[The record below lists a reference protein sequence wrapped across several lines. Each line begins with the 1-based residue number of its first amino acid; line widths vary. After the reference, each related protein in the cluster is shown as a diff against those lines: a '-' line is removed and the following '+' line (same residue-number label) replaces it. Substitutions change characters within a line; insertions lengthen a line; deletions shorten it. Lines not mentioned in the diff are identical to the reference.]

1 MRLMRRAKVVS
12 IREPGGPEVL
22 ALDTRAIREPGPGE
36 VLVEVAAAGLN
47 RADCLQRKGFYPAP
61 PGVWPDVPGLEF
73 AGVVAEVGPEVRAV
87 AKGDRVM
94 GICGGAGMSTLL
106 LAHERELVPVPAGM
120 SLTDAAAVPEV
131 FFTAY
136 DALFAQAGLGVGQ
149 VALLHAVG
157 SGIGTAALQLCLAA
171 GATPIGTSRSAE
183 KLARCEALGLRH
195 GVLAGDAGFAAGVLA
210 IAEGGAHVILDTVGA
225 KYLEENVKAVATS
238 GRIVTIGLLGG
249 AKGPL
254 PLGALLA
261 KRAHLSG
268 SVLRSRPFE
277 EKIALAQAFRRD
289 VLPLL
294 EDGRVRPIVDA
305 VLPIDDVQEAHR
317 RMEANETFGKLVLA
331 F

>member
-1 MRLMRRAKVVS
+1 MRRAKIVI

-22 ALDTRAIREPGPGE
+22 ALDEREIREPGPGE
-36 VLVEVAAAGLN
+36 VLIEVAAAGLN

-73 AGVVAEVGPEVRAV
+73 AGVVAALGPGVRSISV
-87 AKGDRVM
+87 GDRVM
-94 GICGGAGMSTLL
+94 GICAGAGMSTLL
-106 LAHERELVPVPAGM
+106 LAHERELVPVPNGM
-120 SLTDAAAVPEV
+120 SLADAAAVPEV

-136 DALFAQAGLGVGQ
+136 DALFAQAGLGLGR

-157 SGIGTAALQLCLAA
+157 SGVGTAALQLCLAA
-171 GATPIGTSRSAE
+171 GATPIGTSRSAA

-195 GVLAGDAGFAAGVLA
+195 GVLVEGGAFAGGVLA
-210 IAEGGAHVILDTVGA
+210 IAKGGAHVILDTIGA
-225 KYLEENVKAVATS
+225 KYLEENVKAVAIG

-249 AKGPL
+249 AKGTL

-261 KRAHLSG
+261 KRAHLTG
-268 SVLRSRPFE
+268 SVLRSRPIE
-277 EKIALAQAFRRD
+277 EKMALAQAFRRD

-294 EDGRVRPIVDA
+294 EGGQVRPVVDA
-305 VLPIDDVQEAHR
+305 VLPMSEVQEAHR
-317 RMEANETFGKLVLA
+317 RMEADETFGKLVLT